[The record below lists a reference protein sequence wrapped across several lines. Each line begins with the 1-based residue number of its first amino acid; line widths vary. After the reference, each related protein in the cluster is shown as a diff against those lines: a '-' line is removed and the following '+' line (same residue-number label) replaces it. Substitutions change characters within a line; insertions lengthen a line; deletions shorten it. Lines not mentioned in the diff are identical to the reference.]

1 MTSELAPSGKGL
13 SKRVSLALAARAT
26 ARMEQVLFSGVDDR
40 PSMVAALEAM
50 FFDDRVLEDER
61 FDKEGN
67 VTSVTRKPRVSVK
80 EKTNIA
86 ALFMRQTLS
95 RERMMRHLGLKF
107 NEEAPVKTILAH
119 VEKTMSPEE
128 QRKFLLDAVHEAGK

>member
-1 MTSELAPSGKGL
+1 MTAEIIPEGKGL
-13 SKRVSLALAARAT
+13 SRRVSLALAARST
-26 ARMEQVLFSGVDDR
+26 ARMEQVLFAGVDGR

-50 FFDDRVLEDER
+50 FFDDRVLEDEK
-61 FDKEGN
+61 FDKDGN
-67 VTSVTRKPRVSVK
+67 VTSVTRKARVSVK

-107 NEEAPVKTILAH
+107 NEEAPAKRAIEYI
-119 VEKTMSPEE
+119 EKTMSPEE
-128 QRKFLLDAVHEAGK
+128 AKDFLLKQLHEDG